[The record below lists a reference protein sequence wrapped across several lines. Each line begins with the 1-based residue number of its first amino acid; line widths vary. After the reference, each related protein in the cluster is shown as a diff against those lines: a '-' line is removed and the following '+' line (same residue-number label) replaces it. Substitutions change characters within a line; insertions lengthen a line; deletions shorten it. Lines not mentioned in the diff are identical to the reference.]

1 MHELGLVSGI
11 LDVAIKTAREAGASR
26 VVSVSLRIGDMAE
39 VNEESMDF
47 AWDILREDDPL
58 TAEATMEVEY
68 VHPQSVCV
76 QCGNEFSHDRFHLRC
91 PACGSG
97 QTMLVAGREM
107 DIVSLEIETSDEDD
121 GDGGASAG
129 DDSPAAAPQSDGGND

>member
-11 LDVAIKTAREAGASR
+11 LDVCTKTAREAGASR

-58 TAEATMEVEY
+58 TAEATMQVEY
-68 VHPQSVCV
+68 VRPRSVCV
-76 QCGNEFSHDRFHLRC
+76 QCGTEFEHDRFHLRC
-91 PACGSG
+91 PSCGSG
-97 QTMLVAGREM
+97 LIYDGTFTGVL
-107 DIVSLEIETSDEDD
+107 TD
-121 GDGGASAG
+121 GDGCFTKMLKEMGIDVISEKEL
-129 DDSPAAAPQSDGGND
+129 QENDKF

>member
-11 LDVAIKTAREAGASR
+11 LDVAVKTAREAGASR

-58 TAEATMEVEY
+58 TAEATMQVEY
-68 VHPQSVCV
+68 VRPRSVCV
-76 QCGNEFSHDRFHLRC
+76 QCGNEFEHDRFHLRC

-97 QTMLVAGREM
+97 QTMLLAGREM
-107 DIVSLEIETSDEDD
+107 DIVSMEIETPDEDD
-121 GDGGASAG
+121 EDEQQDGARCKLVAPDEGDE
-129 DDSPAAAPQSDGGND
+129 DS

>member
-58 TAEATMEVEY
+58 TAEAEMQIEY
-68 VHPQSVCV
+68 VQPRSVCV
-76 QCGNEFSHDRFHLRC
+76 SCGHEFTHDRFHLRC
-91 PACGSG
+91 PECGSG
-97 QTMLVAGREM
+97 QTMLLAGREM
-107 DIVSLEIETSDEDD
+107 DIVSMEIETPDDD
-121 GDGGASAG
+121 G
-129 DDSPAAAPQSDGGND
+129 